1 MKTASNRGTVLVADD
16 EEIIRNG
23 LAELLTRDG
32 FTCVAVSSGREALE
46 HLRDQSVDALVS
58 DIHMEGNSRLEMI
71 GEARVLRPALPVVL
85 LTGKPTVETAARS
98 VRIPVTAYLT
108 KPLNFE
114 ELVAILDAAIG
125 DYRSWRALQTGRT
138 RLREWEKEIARIE
151 ADLRAERS
159 GAATGSMGSYL
170 RLTLHQVI
178 LMLSDLEGAVT
189 TMERTGTDEG
199 RGAYE
204 AELRHTVDVL
214 ERTRRNFKSKE
225 LAELRKRIEALLD
238 QGGPSD

>member
-1 MKTASNRGTVLVADD
+1 MKGASGNRGLVLLADD
-16 EEIIRNG
+16 EEIIRHS
-23 LAELLTRDG
+23 LAELLAREG
-32 FTCVAVSSGREALE
+32 FACVTVSSGREALE
-46 HLRDQSVDALVS
+46 RLRDETVEALVA
-58 DIHMEGNSRLEMI
+58 DIHMEGNSKLEMV

-114 ELVAILDAAIG
+114 ELVAILDVAIG
-125 DYRSWRALQTGRT
+125 DYRSWRALQTGRV
-138 RLREWEKEIARIE
+138 RLREWEKEITRIE
-151 ADLRAERS
+151 ADLRTERP

-178 LMLSDLEGAVT
+178 LMLSDLEGAVAT
-189 TMERTGTDEG
+189 LERGGSDG
-199 RGAYE
+199 QVAYE
-204 AELRHTVDVL
+204 AELRHAVDVL
-214 ERTRRNFKSKE
+214 ESTRRNFKSKE

-238 QGGPSD
+238 KGVASD

>member
-1 MKTASNRGTVLVADD
+1 MKTPSTGRGMVLLADD

-23 LAELLTRDG
+23 LKELLTREG

-46 HLRDQSVDALVS
+46 HLRDENLEALVS
-58 DIHMEGNSRLEMI
+58 DIHMEGNSKLEMV
-71 GEARVLRPALPVVL
+71 GEARELRPALPVVL
-85 LTGKPTVETAARS
+85 LTGNPTVETAARS

-114 ELVAILDAAIG
+114 ELVVILDAAIG
-125 DYRSWRALQTGRT
+125 DYRSWRALQTGRA

-151 ADLRAERS
+151 ADLRTERS
-159 GAATGSMGSYL
+159 GAVAGSMGSYL

-189 TMERTGTDEG
+189 TMERGGNEG
-199 RGAYE
+199 QVAYE

-225 LAELRKRIEALLD
+225 LAELRKRIETLLEREPS
-238 QGGPSD
+238 GG